1 MEQVYMKNTGAPHAH
16 APPRARAGR
25 RRRRTVDGRASG
37 RRGGRGGQCR
47 SWNTLSLS
55 LSLSLSSLLR
65 IHGQK
70 AAWIKN
76 HLYKYERGSLRR
88 RGPEP
93 RRRSRAAGARS
104 RGRSTLVIDA
114 IGASQTLVIFGG
126 QWKKKVREKEERERE
141 REREREGKEVRTL
154 SIGSRDRDPPADPF
168 SEWRWSEGITD
179 PWEFYARWAAS
190 RPSRMFSYRRTKLHR
205 K

>member
-141 REREREGKEVRTL
+141 REREGGKGGTDVIDRL
-154 SIGSRDRDPPADPF
+154 SWSGSSRGSFFRVALIRRHHGSLGILCKMGRIPPVENVFLSAHK
-168 SEWRWSEGITD
+168 IT
-179 PWEFYARWAAS
+179 
-190 RPSRMFSYRRTKLHR
+190 
-205 K
+205 